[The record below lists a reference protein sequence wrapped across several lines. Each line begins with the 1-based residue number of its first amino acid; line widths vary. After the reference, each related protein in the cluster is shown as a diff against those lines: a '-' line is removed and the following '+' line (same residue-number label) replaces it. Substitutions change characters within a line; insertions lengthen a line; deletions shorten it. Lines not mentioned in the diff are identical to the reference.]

1 MIGNDLKEYPAT
13 HSMSTSWFF
22 ADEEGNVAD
31 FEFQDNGPVP
41 EKTCSSNSCLES
53 MLMND
58 FSSKDENGIPHFPLN
73 KKQAEHLL
81 SFLEPAEESDVVD
94 AVVQI
99 DIAKKEDFLSYFSDK
114 DKSEDLVCFS
124 EELGLYA
131 VNYFEEGT
139 YTKMIQQGIIIKKG
153 NWDFWFND
161 ILNENNEVKW
171 ENVNAEMYPFYI
183 YQQEYNPRKL
193 MTKTIT
199 PENPFKLSQL
209 PTHIQSKVVRL
220 PLKFSQYDKIQIAEY
235 FPFEKTM
242 FMDDENTLG
251 LSFHLLPTESGAE
264 LFFASSIFSE
274 FCDWD
279 SENSFW
285 PHCTSLSP
293 TILYISTNIRHY
305 DFHNIIN
312 ELEEFLQH
320 NCAAISTNIT
330 NVIPSPL
337 IKLKEKGI
345 PIPENVAAHVSDK
358 AGYLEQAFDD
368 VHPRVVII
376 FEDALPKLRQWE
388 TDTHEFSMDANH
400 IRINGCDYPYFLW
413 NDVENNIKEIREL
426 ASLPYRGRKRCV
438 LSEEEFKVWQKLN
451 ELCKE

>member
-31 FEFQDNGPVP
+31 FEFNENGPVP
-41 EKTCSSNSCLES
+41 EKANETDSCLES

-58 FSSKDENGIPHFPLN
+58 FSSKDENGISHFPLD

-81 SFLEPAEESDVVD
+81 SFLKPAEPAD
-94 AVVQI
+94 AFSAIVQI
-99 DIAKKEDFLSYFSDK
+99 DLAQKEDFLASFLDRKRENYI
-114 DKSEDLVCFS
+114 VCFS
-124 EELGLYA
+124 GKYGLYA
-131 VNYFEEGT
+131 VEHFEEGQ
-139 YTKMIQQGIIIKKG
+139 YKDLVIRGIILKTSD
-153 NWDFWFND
+153 WDFWFTDICDDYGNVRWKND
-161 ILNENNEVKW
+161 
-171 ENVNAEMYPFYI
+171 NAEMLPFYI
-183 YQQEYNPRKL
+183 YQQECDPRKL

-251 LSFHLLPTESGAE
+251 ISFHLLPTESGSE
-264 LFFASSIFSE
+264 LFFASNIFSE

-305 DFHNIIN
+305 DFHNKLN

-345 PIPENVAAHVSDK
+345 PIPESVAAHVSDK
-358 AGYLEQAFDD
+358 AGYLEQAFDY

-400 IRINGCDYPYFLW
+400 IRINSCDYPYFFC
-413 NDVENNIKEIREL
+413 NDVENNINAIREL

-438 LSEEEFKVWQKLN
+438 LSEEEFKVWQKLD